1 MSSVSKSAGAVP
13 VHKSKAKAAQTRR
26 GLLYALP
33 DWLMIIVLFFVPIV
47 LLVVMACS
55 RWSLLGGNRG
65 VNFPDN
71 FVKVFENKLFWP
83 SIWFTLEYTV
93 IVTIFLLVLGLG
105 MAMIVQESS
114 KWNNVLRTCFLLPSA
129 TGLASASLLFYALY
143 SPQVGPVTKILSSLG
158 LMQEGGSVLATGQS
172 ALWATII
179 VIVWRFSG
187 YYMLLMMIGLQA
199 IPGDLYEA
207 ARMDGAGS
215 WRIFRSITLPLM
227 KPTIVMCLVY
237 CVTGSILAFDQ
248 FFILTKGGPNNSTMT
263 VVQLIY
269 NFAFDSKKDLGM
281 AAALSLLS
289 MPQTAAAASAMAKPE
304 LSRSISRAPR
314 AAVSASPAT
323 QSASAISHALPSGS
337 GRRAAIYGSFCQPV
351 FSRNSPA
358 PPRAGN
364 CRKSEENSASPEQA
378 SARYCALWFP
388 RGARYTMSTPERTD
402 VQSPSR
408 ANAGCAA

>member
-93 IVTIFLLVLGLG
+93 IV
-105 MAMIVQESS
+105 
-114 KWNNVLRTCFLLPSA
+114 LLPSA

-248 FFILTKGGPNNSTMT
+248 FFILTKG
-263 VVQLIY
+263 L
-269 NFAFDSKKDLGM
+269 AD
-281 AAALSLLS
+281 
-289 MPQTAAAASAMAKPE
+289 
-304 LSRSISRAPR
+304 
-314 AAVSASPAT
+314 
-323 QSASAISHALPSGS
+323 
-337 GRRAAIYGSFCQPV
+337 
-351 FSRNSPA
+351 
-358 PPRAGN
+358 RAGGLGHHQLHPDARHARQHQV
-364 CRKSEENSASPEQA
+364 RKG
-378 SARYCALWFP
+378 R
-388 RGARYTMSTPERTD
+388 
-402 VQSPSR
+402 
-408 ANAGCAA
+408 

>member
-93 IVTIFLLVLGLG
+93 IVTVFLLVLGLG

-187 YYMLLMMIGLQA
+187 YYMLPGLLRDRLDPRVRSVLHSDQ
-199 IPGDLYEA
+199 GWSEQLHHDRGA
-207 ARMDGAGS
+207 AHLQLRLRFQEGSGYGCGA
-215 WRIFRSITLPLM
+215 
-227 KPTIVMCLVY
+227 
-237 CVTGSILAFDQ
+237 LADRA
-248 FFILTKGGPNNSTMT
+248 GGPGHH
-263 VVQLIY
+263 QLHPD
-269 NFAFDSKKDLGM
+269 A
-281 AAALSLLS
+281 
-289 MPQTAAAASAMAKPE
+289 
-304 LSRSISRAPR
+304 R
-314 AAVSASPAT
+314 
-323 QSASAISHALPSGS
+323 HARQHQVRK
-337 GRRAAIYGSFCQPV
+337 GR
-351 FSRNSPA
+351 
-358 PPRAGN
+358 
-364 CRKSEENSASPEQA
+364 
-378 SARYCALWFP
+378 
-388 RGARYTMSTPERTD
+388 
-402 VQSPSR
+402 
-408 ANAGCAA
+408 

>member
-13 VHKSKAKAAQTRR
+13 VHKSKAKAAETRR
-26 GLLYALP
+26 GLLYSLP
-33 DWLMIIVLFFVPIV
+33 DWLMIVVLFFVPIV

-93 IVTIFLLVLGLG
+93 IVTVFLLVLGLG

-215 WRIFRSITLPLM
+215 WRIFR
-227 KPTIVMCLVY
+227 
-237 CVTGSILAFDQ
+237 
-248 FFILTKGGPNNSTMT
+248 
-263 VVQLIY
+263 
-269 NFAFDSKKDLGM
+269 
-281 AAALSLLS
+281 
-289 MPQTAAAASAMAKPE
+289 
-304 LSRSISRAPR
+304 
-314 AAVSASPAT
+314 
-323 QSASAISHALPSGS
+323 
-337 GRRAAIYGSFCQPV
+337 
-351 FSRNSPA
+351 
-358 PPRAGN
+358 
-364 CRKSEENSASPEQA
+364 
-378 SARYCALWFP
+378 
-388 RGARYTMSTPERTD
+388 
-402 VQSPSR
+402 
-408 ANAGCAA
+408 

>member
-26 GLLYALP
+26 GLRYALP

-93 IVTIFLLVLGLG
+93 IVTVFLLVLGLG

-281 AAALSLLS
+281 AAALSLIVLV
-289 MPQTAAAASAMAKPE
+289 A
-304 LSRSISRAPR
+304 LVIINSI
-314 AAVSASPAT
+314 
-323 QSASAISHALPSGS
+323 QM
-337 GRRAAIYGSFCQPV
+337 
-351 FSRNSPA
+351 
-358 PPRAGN
+358 
-364 CRKSEENSASPEQA
+364 
-378 SARYCALWFP
+378 
-388 RGARYTMSTPERTD
+388 RGMRDNTK
-402 VQSPSR
+402 
-408 ANAGCAA
+408 

>member
-143 SPQVGPVTKILSSLG
+143 SPQVGPVTKIL
-158 LMQEGGSVLATGQS
+158 
-172 ALWATII
+172 

-281 AAALSLLS
+281 AAALSLIVLV
-289 MPQTAAAASAMAKPE
+289 A
-304 LSRSISRAPR
+304 LVIINSI
-314 AAVSASPAT
+314 
-323 QSASAISHALPSGS
+323 QM
-337 GRRAAIYGSFCQPV
+337 
-351 FSRNSPA
+351 
-358 PPRAGN
+358 
-364 CRKSEENSASPEQA
+364 
-378 SARYCALWFP
+378 
-388 RGARYTMSTPERTD
+388 RGMRDNTK
-402 VQSPSR
+402 
-408 ANAGCAA
+408 

>member
-143 SPQVGPVTKILSSLG
+143 SPQVGPDAGGWFGAGHRPVGPVGHDYRDCLAFLG
-158 LMQEGGSVLATGQS
+158 LLHAADDDRS
-172 ALWATII
+172 A
-179 VIVWRFSG
+179 G
-187 YYMLLMMIGLQA
+187 H
-199 IPGDLYEA
+199 
-207 ARMDGAGS
+207 
-215 WRIFRSITLPLM
+215 
-227 KPTIVMCLVY
+227 
-237 CVTGSILAFDQ
+237 
-248 FFILTKGGPNNSTMT
+248 
-263 VVQLIY
+263 
-269 NFAFDSKKDLGM
+269 
-281 AAALSLLS
+281 
-289 MPQTAAAASAMAKPE
+289 
-304 LSRSISRAPR
+304 PR
-314 AAVSASPAT
+314 
-323 QSASAISHALPSGS
+323 
-337 GRRAAIYGSFCQPV
+337 
-351 FSRNSPA
+351 
-358 PPRAGN
+358 
-364 CRKSEENSASPEQA
+364 
-378 SARYCALWFP
+378 
-388 RGARYTMSTPERTD
+388 
-402 VQSPSR
+402 
-408 ANAGCAA
+408 

>member
-1 MSSVSKSAGAVP
+1 MTTVSKNAAP
-13 VHKSKAKAAQTRR
+13 VKTHRSKAKAEATRR

-33 DWLMIIVLFFVPIV
+33 DWLMVIMLFFVPIV
-47 LLVVMACS
+47 LLVIMAGS
-55 RWSLLGGNRG
+55 RWSLMGGNRG
-65 VNFPDN
+65 WNFPEN
-71 FVKVFENKLFWP
+71 FVKVFENKLLGQ
-83 SIWFTLEYTV
+83 SVLFTLEYTV

-105 MAMIVQESS
+105 LALIVQEST
-114 KWNNVLRTCFLLPSA
+114 KWNNMLRTCFLLPSA

-143 SPQVGPVTKILSSLG
+143 SPQVGPVTKILSFFG
-158 LMQEGGSVLATGQS
+158 LMDEGGSVLATGQS

-207 ARMDGAGS
+207 ARMDGAGT

-227 KPTIVMCLVY
+227 KPTIVMCLIY

-281 AAALSLLS
+281 AAALSLIVL
-289 MPQTAAAASAMAKPE
+289 AA
-304 LSRSISRAPR
+304 LVVINSI
-314 AAVSASPAT
+314 
-323 QSASAISHALPSGS
+323 QM
-337 GRRAAIYGSFCQPV
+337 
-351 FSRNSPA
+351 
-358 PPRAGN
+358 
-364 CRKSEENSASPEQA
+364 
-378 SARYCALWFP
+378 
-388 RGARYTMSTPERTD
+388 RGMRDNTK
-402 VQSPSR
+402 
-408 ANAGCAA
+408 

>member
-179 VIVWRFSG
+179 
-187 YYMLLMMIGLQA
+187 GLQA

-281 AAALSLLS
+281 AAALSLIVLV
-289 MPQTAAAASAMAKPE
+289 A
-304 LSRSISRAPR
+304 LVIINSI
-314 AAVSASPAT
+314 
-323 QSASAISHALPSGS
+323 QM
-337 GRRAAIYGSFCQPV
+337 
-351 FSRNSPA
+351 
-358 PPRAGN
+358 
-364 CRKSEENSASPEQA
+364 
-378 SARYCALWFP
+378 
-388 RGARYTMSTPERTD
+388 RGMRDNTK
-402 VQSPSR
+402 
-408 ANAGCAA
+408 

>member
-143 SPQVGPVTKILSSLG
+143 SPAGGPCHQDSELVGPDAGGWFGAGHRPVGPVGHDYRDCLAFLG
-158 LMQEGGSVLATGQS
+158 LLHAADDDRS
-172 ALWATII
+172 A
-179 VIVWRFSG
+179 G
-187 YYMLLMMIGLQA
+187 H
-199 IPGDLYEA
+199 
-207 ARMDGAGS
+207 
-215 WRIFRSITLPLM
+215 
-227 KPTIVMCLVY
+227 
-237 CVTGSILAFDQ
+237 
-248 FFILTKGGPNNSTMT
+248 
-263 VVQLIY
+263 
-269 NFAFDSKKDLGM
+269 
-281 AAALSLLS
+281 
-289 MPQTAAAASAMAKPE
+289 
-304 LSRSISRAPR
+304 PR
-314 AAVSASPAT
+314 
-323 QSASAISHALPSGS
+323 
-337 GRRAAIYGSFCQPV
+337 
-351 FSRNSPA
+351 
-358 PPRAGN
+358 
-364 CRKSEENSASPEQA
+364 
-378 SARYCALWFP
+378 
-388 RGARYTMSTPERTD
+388 
-402 VQSPSR
+402 
-408 ANAGCAA
+408 

>member
-1 MSSVSKSAGAVP
+1 MSSVSKSDASVP
-13 VHKSKAKAAQTRR
+13 THRLTAKATATRR

-33 DWLMIIVLFFVPIV
+33 DWLMIVVLFFVPIV
-47 LLVVMACS
+47 LLVIMAFS
-55 RWSLLGGNRG
+55 RWTLMGGNRG
-65 VNFPDN
+65 FNGFENFT
-71 FVKVFENKLFWP
+71 KVFQNKLFGQ

-105 MAMIVQESS
+105 LALIVQESS
-114 KWNNVLRTCFLLPSA
+114 KWNNVLRTCFLMPSA

-143 SPQVGPVTKILSSLG
+143 SPQVGPVTKMLSSLG

-207 ARMDGAGS
+207 ARMDGAGT

-263 VVQLIY
+263 VVELIY

-281 AAALSLLS
+281 ASALSLIVL
-289 MPQTAAAASAMAKPE
+289 
-304 LSRSISRAPR
+304 I
-314 AAVSASPAT
+314 
-323 QSASAISHALPSGS
+323 ALVIING
-337 GRRAAIYGSFCQPV
+337 IQM
-351 FSRNSPA
+351 
-358 PPRAGN
+358 
-364 CRKSEENSASPEQA
+364 
-378 SARYCALWFP
+378 
-388 RGARYTMSTPERTD
+388 RGMRDNTK
-402 VQSPSR
+402 
-408 ANAGCAA
+408 